1 MSRVSF
7 LGDTIS
13 TLSFGKEG
21 ADMKCKIIQNHF
33 GSKWFLPVFQEI
45 SLGKFT
51 GFNDFLK
58 KSGTTP
64 RILSKQ
70 LKQMEE
76 EGIIKR
82 VEGKKT
88 LYSITKKGEELKQLI
103 DNAKKF
109 NIKWENVPD
118 ACTNSS
124 CVTCSNFKSV

>member
-1 MSRVSF
+1 M
-7 LGDTIS
+7 
-13 TLSFGKEG
+13 E
-21 ADMKCKIIQNHF
+21 CKVIDNHF

-45 SLGKFT
+45 YLGKFT

-70 LKQMEE
+70 LKEMES

-82 VEGKKT
+82 GEGKKT

-103 DNAKKF
+103 DTTKKF
-109 NIKWENVPD
+109 NIKWGHVSD
-118 ACTNSS
+118 SCIAAS
-124 CVTCSNFKSV
+124 CVGCEKFKC